1 MNREAARHVD
11 KAVGYIER
19 GEGFYRKAAEE
30 IVAAQKADPTL
41 SNREIGEH
49 FERSATWVRDLV
61 RWITTSQSTAP
72 TPYSGQADAVN
83 LRKTKQMLREAPMEQ
98 VEQIVSSLPKSRQL
112 AIAAAAG
119 DRYATARQEHDE
131 REARLTPAERRER
144 EQAGERLTRPVRQ
157 AAAGFTTLGISGH
170 LEQAAEE
177 LNELNADA
185 SLTPKAMKPITRAH
199 EAWVAAYEFAMQL
212 VGDER

>member
-1 MNREAARHVD
+1 
-11 KAVGYIER
+11 
-19 GEGFYRKAAEE
+19 
-30 IVAAQKADPTL
+30 
-41 SNREIGEH
+41 
-49 FERSATWVRDLV
+49 
-61 RWITTSQSTAP
+61 
-72 TPYSGQADAVN
+72 
-83 LRKTKQMLREAPMEQ
+83 MEQ